1 MVVDN
6 GAPKGG
12 LGTIRNATLLMDLL
26 ARSPYFHQLTDLA
39 QQSGMTVPTVHRLLR
54 SLVYAE
60 YAVQDPATSRYGLG
74 QAVTRLAVH
83 QMSNNPILTALSPF
97 MIGLRDQLDATI
109 AVHVLIGG
117 EAVCIDQAEARDRGP
132 FRRPLRSVPALESA
146 AGRILAAHAGD
157 EVWESIRTGRS
168 REPGTGAE
176 DAPGGPAGPAGPV
189 GPVGP
194 GDPGTPEASSTSGTS
209 TSGTSDAPH
218 APTPSASTEAAD
230 SAADMASR
238 RSDWRSAE
246 HVVFESADPTASNE
260 VAVPVRAA
268 DGVVVAALSADLQPT
283 ADPHAVAASLLRTA
297 ASCGRSIS
305 HG

>member
-97 MIGLRDQLDATI
+97 MIGLRDQLGATI
-109 AVHVLIGG
+109 GVHVLIGD
-117 EAVCIDQAEARDRGP
+117 EAVCIDQAEAQDRGP
-132 FRRPLRSVPALESA
+132 FRRPLRSAPALESA

-157 EVWESIRTGRS
+157 EVWEAIRTGRTTQ
-168 REPGTGAE
+168 PGTDAVDTSHAPDASDTTDTTGTA
-176 DAPGGPAGPAGPV
+176 DAP
-189 GPVGP
+189 
-194 GDPGTPEASSTSGTS
+194 DTGT
-209 TSGTSDAPH
+209 
-218 APTPSASTEAAD
+218 
-230 SAADMASR
+230 DMTSR

-268 DGVVVAALSADLQPT
+268 DGSVVAALSADLQPT

-297 ASCGRSIS
+297 VSCGRSIS

>member
-97 MIGLRDQLDATI
+97 MIGLRDQLGATI
-109 AVHVLIGG
+109 GVHVLIGD
-117 EAVCIDQAEARDRGP
+117 EAVCIDQAEAQDRGP
-132 FRRPLRSVPALESA
+132 FRRPLRSAPALESA

-157 EVWESIRTGRS
+157 DVWDAIRTGRDTQS
-168 REPGTGAE
+168 GTDAVDTSHTPDTTGTTGAA
-176 DAPGGPAGPAGPV
+176 DAPA
-189 GPVGP
+189 
-194 GDPGTPEASSTSGTS
+194 
-209 TSGTSDAPH
+209 SDAP
-218 APTPSASTEAAD
+218 ASG
-230 SAADMASR
+230 ADMSSR

-268 DGVVVAALSADLQPT
+268 DGTVVAALSADLHPT

-297 ASCGRSIS
+297 VSCGRSIS

>member
-6 GAPKGG
+6 SAPKGG

-97 MIGLRDQLDATI
+97 MIGLRDQLGATI
-109 AVHVLIGG
+109 GVHVLIGD
-117 EAVCIDQAEARDRGP
+117 EAVCIDQAEAQDRGP

-157 EVWESIRTGRS
+157 DVWEAIRADRT
-168 REPGTGAE
+168 A
-176 DAPGGPAGPAGPV
+176 PV
-189 GPVGP
+189 GA
-194 GDPGTPEASSTSGTS
+194 DAAS
-209 TSGTSDAPH
+209 AP
-218 APTPSASTEAAD
+218 ATAGSAD
-230 SAADMASR
+230 SAASAGAAQEPEADLTTR
-238 RSDWRSAE
+238 RTDWRAAE

-268 DGVVVAALSADLQPT
+268 DGAVVAALSADLQPH
-283 ADPHAVAASLLRTA
+283 ADPGVVAASLVRTA

>member
-6 GAPKGG
+6 GAGAPKGG

-39 QQSGMTVPTVHRLLR
+39 QQSGMTIPTVHRLLR

-97 MIGLRDQLDATI
+97 MIGLRDQLGATI
-109 AVHVLIGG
+109 GVHVLIGD
-117 EAVCIDQAEARDRGP
+117 EAVCIDQAEAQDRGP
-132 FRRPLRSVPALESA
+132 FRRPLRSAPALESA

-157 EVWESIRTGRS
+157 EVWETIRTGRTA
-168 REPGTGAE
+168 EPG
-176 DAPGGPAGPAGPV
+176 
-189 GPVGP
+189 
-194 GDPGTPEASSTSGTS
+194 SG
-209 TSGTSDAPH
+209 
-218 APTPSASTEAAD
+218 
-230 SAADMASR
+230 ADMPSR
-238 RSDWRSAE
+238 RNDWRSAE

-268 DGVVVAALSADLQPT
+268 DGTVVAALSADLHPT

-297 ASCGRSIS
+297 VSCGRSIS

>member
-1 MVVDN
+1 MVVDS

-39 QQSGMTVPTVHRLLR
+39 QQSGMTIPTVHRLLR

-97 MIGLRDQLDATI
+97 MIGLRDQLGATI
-109 AVHVLIGG
+109 GVHVLIGD
-117 EAVCIDQAEARDRGP
+117 EAVCIDQAEAQDRGP

-157 EVWESIRTGRS
+157 AVWDAIRTDRTAQRGL
-168 REPGTGAE
+168 
-176 DAPGGPAGPAGPV
+176 DAA
-189 GPVGP
+189 
-194 GDPGTPEASSTSGTS
+194 DTPETPETPGASGQSGPS
-209 TSGTSDAPH
+209 GTSGTSDSPGS
-218 APTPSASTEAAD
+218 PGSPGD
-230 SAADMASR
+230 GPDMASQ

-246 HVVFESADPTASNE
+246 HVIFESADPTASNE
-260 VAVPVRAA
+260 VAVPVRAG
-268 DGVVVAALSADLQPT
+268 DGVVVAALSADLQPA
-283 ADPHAVAASLLRTA
+283 ADPGAVAASLLRTA
-297 ASCGRSIS
+297 VSCGRSIS

>member
-1 MVVDN
+1 MRIVVDN

-83 QMSNNPILTALSPF
+83 QMSNSPILTALSPF
-97 MIGLRDQLDATI
+97 MIGLRDQLGATI
-109 AVHVLIGG
+109 GVHVLIGD
-117 EAVCIDQAEARDRGP
+117 EAVCIDQAEAQDRGP
-132 FRRPLRSVPALESA
+132 FRRPLRSVPAFESA

-157 EVWESIRTGRS
+157 EVWDAIRAGRAA
-168 REPGTGAE
+168 PFGA
-176 DAPGGPAGPAGPV
+176 DGPDGPKAPADGP
-189 GPVGP
+189 
-194 GDPGTPEASSTSGTS
+194 
-209 TSGTSDAPH
+209 
-218 APTPSASTEAAD
+218 
-230 SAADMASR
+230 DMTTR
-238 RSDWRSAE
+238 RNDWRTAE

-268 DGVVVAALSADLQPT
+268 DGAVVAALSADLQPT
-283 ADPHAVAASLLRTA
+283 ADPGAVAASLLRTA